1 MVVGGGEVDGLDAA
15 VGDSG
20 KFLENFFFVVIV
32 VVVVVAIV
40 VTLFLLIKI
49 IRQILSTLQR
59 ECFPT

>member
-32 VVVVVAIV
+32 VVVFVAIV
-40 VTLFLLIKI
+40 VALFLLIKI
-49 IRQILSTLQR
+49 IRQILST
-59 ECFPT
+59 